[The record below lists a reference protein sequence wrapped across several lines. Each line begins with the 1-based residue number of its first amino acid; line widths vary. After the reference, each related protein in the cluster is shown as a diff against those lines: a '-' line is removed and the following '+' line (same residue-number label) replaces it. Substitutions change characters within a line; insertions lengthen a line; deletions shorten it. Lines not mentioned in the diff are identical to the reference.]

1 MSDIGVV
8 LSQSPGAV
16 ISSTCKTSQNDN
28 LGMIGKFVPSS
39 VTPEIHIE
47 PHPTAVSVK
56 VSFPTSASHFNLT
69 GCDVQCEGPSGF
81 SQCEQLSL
89 PGTNQVRIDGLCPGK
104 QYKLKAVAKYVPT
117 GFSEEEVSSEEQ
129 CVLIP
134 AGGKL

>member
-1 MSDIGVV
+1 M
-8 LSQSPGAV
+8 
-16 ISSTCKTSQNDN
+16 
-28 LGMIGKFVPSS
+28 FVPSS

-47 PHPTAVSVK
+47 SHPTAVSVK

-69 GCDVQCEGPSGF
+69 GCSVQCEVPSG
-81 SQCEQLSL
+81 SRPCEPLSL
-89 PGTNQVRIDGLCPGK
+89 PVTNRVCVGGLSPGK
-104 QYKLKAVAKYVPT
+104 EYKLKAVAKYVPT